1 MADGRKPTGKH
12 PEKRLSPTFVRK
24 TSKPGRYYDG
34 NGLFLKV
41 DPSGAKRWGQ
51 RLVIHGRQRTLGL
64 GGCALVSLAEAR
76 EAALENRKIARAGG
90 DPLAQR
96 RRTTAIPTFEAA
108 AATVIDLHRHGWRNE
123 KHAAQWGATLRGYA
137 FPRLGQRSVADITT
151 ADVMAVLMPIWSEK
165 PETARRVRQRISTVM
180 KWAVAQG
187 YRADNPAG
195 DAIGAALSKHSGKT
209 KRHHRALPHGEVAA
223 AIETVRKS
231 NAGRSVKLA
240 LEYLVLTAGRSGEV
254 RLATWDEVDREAAI
268 WTVPPSRMKAGR
280 EHRVPLSGRALEILD
295 EAQALVDE
303 SNLIFPGTRP
313 GKPLSD
319 MTLSKL
325 MRDLDLD
332 GVPHG
337 FRSSFRD
344 WASELTNAPRDVME
358 AALAHTV
365 RDKTEAAYNRS
376 DQFERH
382 RTLMNQWA
390 SYLDGAAGT
399 VVPMAPRGA

>member
-1 MADGRKPTGKH
+1 MADGRKSKGKH
-12 PEKRLSPTFVRK
+12 PEKRLSSAFVRK
-24 TSKPGRYYDG
+24 ASKPGRYYDG

-41 DPSGAKRWGQ
+41 DPSGTKRWGQ

-64 GGCALVSLAEAR
+64 GGCSLVSLAEAR

-96 RRTTAIPTFEAA
+96 RRTTAIPTFEEA

-123 KHAAQWGATLRGYA
+123 KHAAQWGATLRDYVY
-137 FPRLGQRSVADITT
+137 PRFGQRSVADITT
-151 ADVMAVLMPIWSEK
+151 ADVMSVLMPIWNEK

-195 DAIGAALSKHSGKT
+195 DAIGAALPKHNGKT

-223 AIETVRKS
+223 AIKKVRES
-231 NAGRSVKLA
+231 NAGRSAKLA
-240 LEYLVLTAGRSGEV
+240 FEYLVLTAGRSGEA
-254 RLATWDEVDREAAI
+254 RLATWDEIDMETAT
-268 WTVPPSRMKAGR
+268 WTVPASRMKAGR
-280 EHRVPLSGRALEILD
+280 EHRVPLSGRALEILN
-295 EAQALVDE
+295 EARAIADG
-303 SNLIFPGTRP
+303 SGLIFPGTRT

-325 MRDLDLD
+325 MPNLSLD

-344 WASELTNAPRDVME
+344 WASELTHTPRDVME

-365 RDKTEAAYNRS
+365 RDKVEAAYNRT
-376 DQFERH
+376 DLFERR
-382 RTLMNQWA
+382 RTLMDQWA
-390 SYLDGAAGT
+390 SYLDGAAGA
-399 VVPMAPRGA
+399 VVPMVRRGA